1 MQSDTYS
8 FLLRLDSQS
17 RDQFFDRRN
26 FRRKT
31 RGEFFGRPADD
42 LIPGT
47 VRLLA
52 RFGRLQRR
60 PGGARQNCN
69 DLGRS
74 SGGANSALNVPETKP
89 GKPDSIMVGTSGS
102 ENQRSA
108 PVTASAVNLPSLIS
122 GSTGASATDPSST
135 VPSSTAMVAG
145 PPPRYGMC
153 TISMPARSLSCSA
166 VRCDFVPAPGLE

>member
-52 RFGRLQRR
+52 RFGRLRAAVVALDKTAMIS
-60 PGGARQNCN
+60 GGVPA
-69 DLGRS
+69 
-74 SGGANSALNVPETKP
+74 GANSALNVSETKP

-166 VRCDFVPAPGLE
+166 VRCDFVP